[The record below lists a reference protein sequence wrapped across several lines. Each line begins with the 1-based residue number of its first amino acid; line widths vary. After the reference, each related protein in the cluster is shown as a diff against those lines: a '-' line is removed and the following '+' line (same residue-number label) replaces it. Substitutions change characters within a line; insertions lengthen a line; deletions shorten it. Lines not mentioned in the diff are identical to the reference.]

1 MEWNKLGLGYLST
14 TTVHVCIFSPFNL
27 YEICNPF
34 SAFFSGWICP
44 FLRWGLSP
52 VPFFFFV
59 LRCFAIHWMGGARR
73 DVIFFF
79 SVAFR
84 ALYDG

>member
-14 TTVHVCIFSPFNL
+14 TTVHVCIFSPFDL

-52 VPFFFFV
+52 VPFFFCASLFCDT
-59 LRCFAIHWMGGARR
+59 LDGGRSSGCYL
-73 DVIFFF
+73 FF